1 MLFNLLSRKKALL
14 AFMIIVQISALISP
28 TSGQEKVIFY
38 PYDASHEIQD
48 KNIRLNHLDAHL
60 YIKPYDTLVEG
71 SATFTFSSLEET
83 IDSLVFSVPEIN
95 IDSVRVN
102 GVDVPFSMKGSDVL
116 IFPGNIPKWSSGNTV
131 YFRYSAKPT
140 DGLYFVGWNDP
151 KKTKRKQIWAH
162 RPNHWIPYQDGIIT
176 VNMAIKVDE
185 RYKVF
190 NNGVRQKVIKNDDH
204 TQTWVYAMN
213 HPHPFFS
220 TSLVI
225 GEYEFEGRKTNKGLP
240 LELWYYPDWKDHVE
254 PAYRYMPEM
263 FDFFEEE
270 FGLAY
275 PWELYREAPVID
287 YMYGAM
293 ETTTA
298 TIFGDYL
305 MVDERGFL
313 GRNYVNVNAHEL
325 AHQWFGNYV
334 SHLKGKDVWLT
345 ESFATYYAKKFEQHI
360 FGEDYYQEVRNKELQ
375 ETLDAGMKDAYPVGH
390 SMGGRDRW
398 YPKGSLVLDMLR
410 DVLGDEEFK
419 ASIKLYLET
428 FPYQTAETS
437 DLLQCIRKATGQS
450 LEWFFEEWILHGG
463 EPSYQVSYEEIK
475 NKTGQDETRIM
486 VEQRHETGKLIGLF
500 KMPIGFEVHYADGSI
515 SSKEQWISEK
525 REWVSI
531 PNPEGKKIA
540 FVIFDPGR
548 KIIKH
553 VTFNRTYSELIAQLS
568 SAENMIDRY
577 DALLAMKEIKLET
590 KREDL
595 YVRFY
600 KETSV
605 LIRSEIVAQLAS
617 DTHPLSIEIL
627 QKAIADQNDKVRLA
641 VLKNLKSVP
650 AELKA
655 GLEKCLTDP
664 SYLNVELA
672 LELLC
677 RSFPSEQSR
686 YLSLTKNEEGWRGKN
701 IRMKWL
707 EISSERSKKHL
718 NELVGYSSES
728 YEFETRINAMNVL
741 KKLNYCNDEVI
752 LNLGSG
758 LIHWNYK
765 IRNASLDCLKYFN
778 AQSAYHSRIDQLLS
792 NHTNP
797 DIQVAY
803 KELVTQK

>member
-1 MLFNLLSRKKALL
+1 MQFKPITLKKVLPALL
-14 AFMIIVQISALISP
+14 AILELCTLNYRLSA
-28 TSGQEKVIFY
+28 QEKTQLY
-38 PYDASHEIQD
+38 PFDASYEMQD
-48 KNIRLNHLDAHL
+48 RNIRLHHLDAYL
-60 YIKPYDTLVEG
+60 FIQPFDTLVEG
-71 SATFTFSSLEET
+71 SATFTFSSLDSR
-83 IDSLVFSVPEIN
+83 IDSLVFSIPEII
-95 IDSVRVN
+95 IDSIRVN
-102 GVDVPFSMKGSDVL
+102 GKDARYSVKGNDVIV
-116 IFPGNIPKWSSGNTV
+116 FPENIQKWSTGNNIC
-131 YFRYSAKPT
+131 FRYSARPT
-140 DGLYFVGWNDP
+140 EGLYFVGWNDP
-151 KKTKRKQIWAH
+151 KQLKRKQVWAH

-176 VNMAIKVDE
+176 VNMAVTVDE
-185 RYKVF
+185 KYKVF
-190 NNGVRQKVIKNDDH
+190 NNGVRLKVVKNTDH
-204 TQTWVYAMN
+204 TQTWHYSMN
-213 HPHPFFS
+213 RPHPFFS
-220 TSLVI
+220 TCLVI
-225 GEYEFEGRKTNKGLP
+225 GEYEFETRQTNKGLP

-293 ETTTA
+293 ETTTS

-360 FGEDYYQEVRNKELQ
+360 FGEDYFQEVRNKELQ
-375 ETLDAGMKDAYPVGH
+375 ETLDAGMRDDYPVGH

-419 ASIKLYLET
+419 ASIKLYLES

-463 EPSYQVSYEEIK
+463 EPGYQVSYEIVK
-475 NKTGQDETRIM
+475 NKEEQQETRIQ
-486 VEQRHETGKLIGLF
+486 VEQIHETSPLIGLF
-500 KMPIGFEVHYADGSI
+500 KMPIGFEVHYADGTADY
-515 SSKEQWISEK
+515 KMQWIREK
-525 REWVSI
+525 LEIVSI
-531 PNPEGKKIA
+531 PNPLGKKIA
-540 FVIFDPGR
+540 YVIFDPGR

-553 VTFNRTYSELIAQLS
+553 VTFKRTYSELIAQLS
-568 SAENMIDRY
+568 SADNMIDRY

-605 LIRSEIVAQLAS
+605 LIRSEIIAQLAGDS
-617 DTHPLSIEIL
+617 HPLSIEIL
-627 QKAIADQNDKVRLA
+627 KAAIEDDNDKVRLA
-641 VLKNLKSVP
+641 VLKNLKIAP

-672 LELLC
+672 LGVLC

-707 EISSERSKKHL
+707 EIASGQSKKYL
-718 NELVGYSSES
+718 NELAGYSSES
-728 YEFETRINAMNVL
+728 YEFETRINAMNLL

-758 LIHWNYK
+758 LIQWNYK
-765 IRNASLDCLKYFN
+765 IKNTSLDCLKYFN
-778 AQSAYHSRIDQLLS
+778 SQSACHSRIDHLLS
-792 NHTNP
+792 NHKNP
-797 DIQVAY
+797 EIRSTY
-803 KELVTQK
+803 NELMFQK

>member
-1 MLFNLLSRKKALL
+1 MQRNSLYWQKAFPAIIAIILFFALFTPLSA
-14 AFMIIVQISALISP
+14 
-28 TSGQEKVIFY
+28 QEKVIYY
-38 PYDASHEIQD
+38 PFDASNTIQD
-48 KNIRLNHLDAHL
+48 RNIRLLHLDAHL
-60 YIKPYDTLVEG
+60 FIKPFDTLVEG
-71 SATFTFSSLEET
+71 SVTFTFSSLDSH
-83 IDSLVFSVPEIN
+83 IDSLVFSIPEIS
-95 IDSVRVN
+95 IDSIRVN
-102 GVDVPFSMKGSDVL
+102 SKDARFAVNGHDV
-116 IFPGNIPKWSSGNTV
+116 IIYPGNIPQWSTGNSI

-140 DGLYFVGWNDP
+140 EGLYFVGWNDP
-151 KKTKRKQIWAH
+151 KQIKRKQVWAH

-176 VNMAIKVDE
+176 VNMAVRVDE

-190 NNGVRQKVIKNDDH
+190 NNGVRQKVVKNADH
-204 TQTWVYAMN
+204 TQTWHYAMKR
-213 HPHPFFS
+213 PHPFFS

-225 GEYEFEGRKTNKGLP
+225 GEYEYETSQTNKGLP

-263 FDFFEEE
+263 FDYFEEE

-293 ETTTA
+293 ETTTS

-360 FGEDYYQEVRNKELQ
+360 FGEDYFQEVRSKELQ
-375 ETLDAGMKDAYPVGH
+375 ETLDAGMRDDYPVGH

-419 ASIKLYLET
+419 ASIKLYLES
-428 FPYQTAETS
+428 FPYQTAETT

-450 LEWFFEEWILHGG
+450 MEWFFEEWILHGG
-463 EPSYQVSYEEIK
+463 EPRYHVSYEVIK
-475 NKTGQDETRIM
+475 NEVEKQETRIQ
-486 VEQRHETGKLIGLF
+486 VEQIHETSPLIGLF
-500 KMPIGFEVHYADGSI
+500 KMPIGFEVHYADGTADY
-515 SSKEQWISEK
+515 KVQWIREK
-525 REWVSI
+525 LEIVSI
-531 PNPEGKKIA
+531 PNPQGKKIA

-553 VTFNRTYSELIAQLS
+553 VTFNRTYSELLAQLS

-605 LIRSEIVAQLAS
+605 LVRSEIVAQLAS
-617 DTHPLSIEIL
+617 DRHPLSIEIL
-627 QKAIADQNDKVRLA
+627 QAAITDQNDKVRLA
-641 VLKNLKSVP
+641 VLKNIKSVP

-672 LELLC
+672 LDLLC
-677 RSFPSEQSR
+677 RSFPAEQSG
-686 YLSLTKNEEGWRGKN
+686 YLALTKNEEGWRGKN

-707 EISSERSKKHL
+707 EIATERSKRHL
-718 NELVGYSSES
+718 DELAAYSSES
-728 YEFETRINAMNVL
+728 FEFETRINAMNLL

-765 IRNASLDCLKYFN
+765 IKNASLDCLKYFN
-778 AQSAYHSRIDQLLS
+778 AQSAYHWRIEQLLS
-792 NHTNP
+792 NHKNP
-797 DIQVAY
+797 GIRSAY
-803 KELVTQK
+803 KELLSQK